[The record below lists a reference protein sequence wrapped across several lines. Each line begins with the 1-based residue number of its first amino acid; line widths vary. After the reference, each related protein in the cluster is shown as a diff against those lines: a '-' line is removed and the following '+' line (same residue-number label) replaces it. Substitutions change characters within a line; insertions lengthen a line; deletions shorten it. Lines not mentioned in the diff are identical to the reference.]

1 MKRLF
6 LLFGLLLLLTSCTP
20 EKYDSHAQ
28 NYDFGYVIG
37 QSGIDKEGFIENVE
51 ATLREVNNSFSRGD
65 SFLVLG
71 RLKNNQNYT
80 ILARNSYFKQLESV
94 DNWEEKAILF
104 ESIASIDDHKYN
116 FLRAAYAWRKA
127 GNKFRAKLDFKLALN
142 RDLDW
147 QFDLQELPS
156 PEIFVENASN
166 IIIGNSKFELTK
178 DDLIIAQADRVTR
191 DWLSYQIQYPYST
204 NILKTFSERLI
215 YLDEELQPDIGWHEG
230 ARLSEYRDAG
240 IKYKIATGTV
250 LKKHEGKWYAPN
262 ENGVFMF
269 EVPIDKVLYPTTRFL
284 REDIAVIIDT
294 HGINMLVR
302 QAIENNATAVI
313 GCCDHPG
320 KIKAAKYLSDR
331 GIKVICNTDKFLPL
345 IIGSGASVLGSA
357 PFGLTK
363 DGLLFGFRPIEIS
376 LDEPIIVL
384 NTSSERHG
392 MSYYDTPARYFS
404 VLEKAGVKLNT
415 FVVEIDSFNQLDKV
429 ITKAKIQNASI
440 IAVRVFNSD
449 DYNKVKMWLEQSPEH
464 KAILFHSEPYPYG
477 YKLAREF
484 KNQTTFDDINPIFI

>member
-6 LLFGLLLLLTSCTP
+6 LLFSLLLLLTSCATK
-20 EKYDSHAQ
+20 EYDSSAKGY
-28 NYDFGYVIG
+28 NFVYVIE
-37 QSGIDKEGFIENVE
+37 QSEIDKGEFIKNVE

-65 SFLVLG
+65 YFLVLG
-71 RLKNNQNYT
+71 RLQNNQNYT
-80 ILARNSYFKQLESV
+80 ILARDSYFKQLESV

-104 ESIASIDDHKYN
+104 ESIASIDGRKYN
-116 FLRAAYAWRKA
+116 FLRAAYAWKNA
-127 GNKFRAKLDFKLALN
+127 GNEFRAKLDFKLALN
-142 RDLDW
+142 KDLDW
-147 QFDLQELPS
+147 QFDIQGLPD
-156 PEIFVENASN
+156 PEIFAANASN
-166 IIIGNSKFELTK
+166 ITIGSSKFELTE

-191 DWLSYQIQYPYST
+191 DWLSYQIQSPYST

-215 YLDEELQPDIGWHEG
+215 YLEEELQPDIGWHEG

-240 IKYKIATGTV
+240 VKYKVATGTV
-250 LKKHEGKWYAPN
+250 LKKYEGKWYAPN

-294 HGINMLVR
+294 HGINMIVR

-331 GIKVICNTDKFLPL
+331 GIKVICNTDKYLPL
-345 IIGSGASVLGSA
+345 ILGSGASVLGSA
-357 PFGLTK
+357 PFSLTN
-363 DGLLFGFRPIEIS
+363 GSLLFGFRPLEIS
-376 LDEPIIVL
+376 LEEPIIVL
-384 NTSSERHG
+384 NTSSKEHG
-392 MSYYDTPARYFS
+392 MSYYDTPSRYFS
-404 VLEKAGVKLNT
+404 VLERAGVKLNMS
-415 FVVEIDSFNQLDKV
+415 VVEIDGFNQLDKV
-429 ITKAKIQNASI
+429 VQKAKSQNADI

-449 DYNKVKMWLEQSPEH
+449 DYNNVKMWLEESQWH

-484 KNQTTFDDINPIFI
+484 KNQTTFDDINPVLI